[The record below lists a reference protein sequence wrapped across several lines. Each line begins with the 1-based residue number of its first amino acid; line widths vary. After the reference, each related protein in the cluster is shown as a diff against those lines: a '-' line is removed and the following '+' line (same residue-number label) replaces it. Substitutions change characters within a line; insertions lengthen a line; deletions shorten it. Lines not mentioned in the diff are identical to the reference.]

1 MRKQVYIYWK
11 PGINLE
17 SSIACEASAQFLC
30 IHSCWWDC
38 WPCESCFIKS
48 FLPKHKPHLF
58 PIVMKMM
65 SIPCEQEKRSLIASI
80 QLQNSQTAA
89 SFQHTQLL
97 LLLQSVTSLVNH
109 PLFISKLYV
118 KLCSIAFYV
127 HIQREEEK
135 ELLKRQENKN
145 REVSEILCWGNCL
158 M

>member
-11 PGINLE
+11 PDINLE
-17 SSIACEASAQFLC
+17 SSIACKASVQFLC

-48 FLPKHKPHLF
+48 FIPKPHLF
-58 PIVMKMM
+58 PTVMKMV

-97 LLLQSVTSLVNH
+97 LLQSVTSLVNH

-118 KLCSIAFYV
+118 TLCSIAIYV
-127 HIQREEEK
+127 HIQGKGEK
-135 ELLKRQENKN
+135 ELLKGQENKT
-145 REVSEILCWGNCL
+145 REASEILCWGDCL